1 MLDWLLLPIDLT
13 RPHDVGFYTSW
24 HGRSM
29 VAAWGILAPL
39 AVVTARFLKIWPG
52 QDWPKE
58 LDSQIWWRSHWIG
71 QSFTLFLTLCGF
83 WLIYGTSDALNW
95 HTVFGYAILG
105 LVVVQIVMGIFRG
118 SKGGPTAPAE
128 DGSLRGD
135 HYDMTPWRL
144 MFERIHKML
153 GYFLLLLG
161 AATIINGMWFV
172 NAPRWMWIVLSLWW
186 ACLLIV
192 AIALQRKGW
201 AVDTYQAIWG
211 PDPSHPGNRVQ
222 ERLGQK
228 SEPAK

>member
-39 AVVTARFLKIWPG
+39 AVLTARFLKIWPG

-71 QSFTLFLTLCGF
+71 QSCTFLLTLCGF

-95 HTVFGYAILG
+95 HTVSGYAILS
-105 LVVVQIVMGIFRG
+105 LIVVQIVIGIFRG
-118 SKGGPTAPAE
+118 SKGGPTAPAA

-144 MFERIHKML
+144 MFERVHKTL

-161 AATIINGMWFV
+161 AATIVSGMWFV
-172 NAPRWMWIVLSLWW
+172 NAPRWMWITLFFWW
-186 ACLLIV
+186 ICLTII

-211 PDPSHPGNRVQ
+211 PDPAHPGNQ
-222 ERLGQK
+222 NEERLSPK
-228 SEPAK
+228 SEPAE